1 VVGAGCYSL
10 VGFLHAISG
19 GTVSVLVFFFF
30 ATPSPTTSRPRLLQS
45 RSSCSNG
52 APRSWT
58 QLRIL
63 RRLRHTITRNGCA
76 AKTESRR
83 WSGIGFGQESGGA
96 AVASPPLPPL
106 PRQSGYVRRSVTTH
120 TIVISWTRWIGARVL
135 VEALDS
141 SVPVLQGLVTLS
153 TAWWDASCPPSL
165 ADEGRTGKWARL
177 RRSTNRMQ
185 LLSRLQCRRL
195 SEHVVDV

>member
-1 VVGAGCYSL
+1 MVGAGFYSL

-30 ATPSPTTSRPRLLQS
+30 ATPSPITSRPRFLQI
-45 RSSCSNG
+45 RSSCSKWG
-52 APRSWT
+52 AKELDAVGHFTTPATHHHPQWVCREDGKPALVWH
-58 QLRIL
+58 RIRAGERWRGRGL
-63 RRLRHTITRNGCA
+63 P
-76 AKTESRR
+76 SR
-83 WSGIGFGQESGGA
+83 
-96 AVASPPLPPL
+96 PL

-153 TAWWDASCPPSL
+153 TAWWDCLMSPIPCL
-165 ADEGRTGKWARL
+165 
-177 RRSTNRMQ
+177 
-185 LLSRLQCRRL
+185 
-195 SEHVVDV
+195 